1 MVKLQVQGHNNP
13 YLDGV
18 CSILTWPGMQV
29 PEVGYFCV
37 EQEGEVHPTATP
49 TKATPGVLK
58 GSLAGLHSR
67 SGPYLMET

>member
-1 MVKLQVQGHNNP
+1 MKLEVQGHNNP

-37 EQEGEVHPTATP
+37 EQGRVVHPPATP

-58 GSLAGLHSR
+58 GSLAGLHSG
-67 SGPYLMET
+67 SGPDLRET